1 MKKLLSILIAVSM
14 VLTAS
19 AAFAEGEDIRVF
31 LDNRRLNFTDAN
43 GDEVLP
49 MVIDGT
55 TYLPLRAIANSL
67 GIGVRWSEAERR
79 IDLFKG
85 GDEIVAT
92 EVVYSNLGYYASNP
106 YELLGKSAFLD
117 PIEKMTGKDYDALVG
132 EMATTYAK
140 GNAHMLS
147 LYCSDKAVIDVYET
161 GRIDIVRLSP
171 KDKEYDEANVFKYYS
186 NVSPDAVDS
195 PGIVD
200 FITVYATDKD
210 YSAINFVNGNDL
222 PASLVGNY
230 SDVNGFGGF
239 TFLRG
244 DGTGVYRFM
253 GTISGSPR
261 GGCNTSGNITSVKG
275 SALCVENNS
284 PSILMAFSGD
294 SLTIIGLN
302 DVTKALTSV
311 YEK

>member
-1 MKKLLSILIAVSM
+1 MKKFLSILIAVSM
-14 VLTAS
+14 VLAVS
-19 AAFAEGEDIRVF
+19 AALADGEDIRVF
-31 LDNRRLNFTDAN
+31 MDNRRLNLTDAN

-49 MVIDGT
+49 MVVDGT

-67 GIGVRWSEAERR
+67 GFRVSWNEEARR
-79 IDLFKG
+79 IDIFDG
-85 GDEIVAT
+85 SDEIVAA
-92 EVVYSNLGYYASNP
+92 EVVYSNLEYYASNP
-106 YELLGKSAFLD
+106 YELLGKSALLG

-140 GNAHMLS
+140 GNSHMIS
-147 LYCSDKAVIDVYET
+147 LYCSDTAVVDVYET

-171 KDKEYDEANVFKYYS
+171 KDKGYNDANVFKYYS
-186 NVSPDAVDS
+186 NTSPDAVDS

-200 FITVYATDKD
+200 FITLYATDKN
-210 YSAINFVNGNDL
+210 YSAINFVNGSGL
-222 PASLVGNY
+222 SASLVGNY

-244 DGTGVYRFM
+244 DGTNVYRFM
-253 GTISGSPR
+253 GTVAGSPR
-261 GGCNTSGNITSVKG
+261 GGCNTSGNITSTKG

-294 SLTIIGLN
+294 SLTVIGLN